1 MVTAGALDPV
11 QPDQAEVAA
20 AVQALPRVRGY
31 LSRHPGGDVVRLR
44 VADDPDTGEAL
55 EVPRGAVELLAR
67 ILGHMADGQG
77 VTVVAADAEVTTQ
90 QAAQLLNVSRPYLI
104 GLLEAARIDYR
115 LVGTHRRVK
124 VASLLA
130 YKHLDD
136 QARAQAADELTALSQ
151 EMGLL

>member
-31 LSRHPGGDVVRLR
+31 LSRHPDDDVVRVR

-55 EVPRGAVELLAR
+55 GVPRGAVELLAR

-104 GLLEAARIDYR
+104 GLLEAGRIDYR
-115 LVGTHRRVK
+115 HVGTHRRVK

-130 YKHLDD
+130 YKHVDD
-136 QARAQAADELTALSQ
+136 QARTQAADELTALSQ